1 MNKEIIFFGCSHSYY
16 NWNEIINI
24 PEYSHINLAESGSSN
39 ELILNKIKN
48 WLIENKENYE
58 NKILVIQF
66 SYLNRKSIFFD
77 INETEY
83 KLNGINAIFSNYT
96 ELSDENK
103 KIISK
108 YYEDWISY
116 FFNLNYEFKKLLV
129 EIEILKKLFDLIGIK
144 YVWYLF
150 DGVNLN
156 ELGGIDKKLQN
167 TKLDF
172 NLEKFNFIKFEN
184 TFFCSEYAEMSK
196 IRNCDIIPESFDT
209 HLHHIG
215 RKIVG
220 NIIKETINKN
230 LI

>member
-1 MNKEIIFFGCSHSYY
+1 MNKEIVFFGCSHSYY

-66 SYLNRKSIFFD
+66 SYLNRKNIFFD

-83 KLNGINAIFSNYT
+83 KLHGINAIFSNYT

-108 YYEDWISY
+108 YYEDWINY

-156 ELGGIDKKLQN
+156 ELGGIDKKLEN

-215 RKIVG
+215 RKMIG